1 QGPQEFCGHAGPRRR
16 LAASKW
22 TSNGYGG
29 QGMRVPF
36 SLTASM
42 TGYLARK
49 SMSGDKRFPL
59 VMMLEP
65 LHACNLTC
73 TGCGRIREYKSTIN
87 EILTVEECLKA
98 VDECGAPIVSIC
110 GGEPMI
116 YPEIG
121 RLASEI
127 LARKKHIYL
136 CTNGM
141 FIRKR
146 LAEFKP
152 TSRLFFN
159 VHLDGLEKTHDI
171 CVERDGVFREAID
184 GIKAAKA
191 AGFLVTSNTTIYKET
206 DIEEIA
212 ELFAYLQT
220 LGVDGHMLSPAYS
233 YAAVMTKEIFMSRA
247 EIREKFQQAS
257 ALLERYNI
265 VTSPI
270 YMEFLR
276 GERELMC
283 TAWGNPTYNPRGWK
297 GPCYLMT
304 DAHHATFRELIDNTP
319 WENYGHGR
327 DPRCE
332 DCMVHAGYEASAV
345 LGGNKKLGD
354 TWKMLS
360 WTVSGKMGGILKGKP
375 APANG
380 KANGNGHHNGNGH
393 SNGNGNGTRT
403 SKPATPVAVQE
414 DEVFRIL
421 CLPLSR
427 VPP

>member
-1 QGPQEFCGHAGPRRR
+1 MA
-16 LAASKW
+16 
-22 TSNGYGG
+22 
-29 QGMRVPF
+29 
-36 SLTASM
+36 
-42 TGYLARK
+42 GYLAK
-49 SMSGDKRFPL
+49 KGMSSGKYSL

-65 LHACNLTC
+65 LHTCNLTC

-87 EILTVEECLKA
+87 EILTVEQCMAA
-98 VDECGAPIVSIC
+98 VNECGTPIVSIC

-121 RLASEI
+121 RLTKEI
-127 LARKKHIYL
+127 LDRKKHIYL

-146 LAEFKP
+146 LHEFKP
-152 TSRLFFN
+152 TSRFFFN

-171 CVERDGVFREAID
+171 CVERDGVFREAIE

-191 AGFLVTSNTTIYKET
+191 AGFLVASNTTIYKET

-220 LGVDGHMLSPAYS
+220 LGVDGHMVSPAYS
-233 YAAVMTKEIFMSRA
+233 YAAVMTKEIFMSRE
-247 EIREKFQQAS
+247 EIREKFRQAS
-257 ALLERYNI
+257 ELLGQYNI

-270 YMEFLR
+270 YMEYLR

-304 DAHHATFRELIDNTP
+304 DTHHETYNELLEKTP
-319 WENYGHGR
+319 WEKYGRGR

-345 LGGNKKLGD
+345 IGGNKKFGD
-354 TWKMLS
+354 TWKMLK
-360 WTVSGKMGGILKGKP
+360 WTLSGKMGGGKIAAKSGAKRPNGHTKGG
-375 APANG
+375 NG
-380 KANGNGHHNGNGH
+380 HANGNGHTNGNG
-393 SNGNGNGTRT
+393 R
-403 SKPATPVAVQE
+403 PAVSPVPPAKQDNE
-414 DEVFRIL
+414 ALRIL
-421 CLPLSR
+421 
-427 VPP
+427 